1 MRIRKDGAILN
12 HKPSWL
18 VQFNRERL
26 TRFLSVFVFGLNH
39 VRRGAEQRE
48 QDTHAAGVRVVLA
61 MPTDVG
67 IGQLL

>member
-1 MRIRKDGAILN
+1 MELSLIISLHGWYNLTG
-12 HKPSWL
+12 S
-18 VQFNRERL
+18 ERL